1 MCLLCKIVDN
11 YLPNNQNFQNII
23 GIKYFT
29 YNLDGHLNAIR
40 NMVKKVA
47 GKC

>member
-23 GIKYFT
+23 GIT
-29 YNLDGHLNAIR
+29 YNLDGNQKYG
-40 NMVKKVA
+40 KKGS
-47 GKC
+47 GKRLTKE